1 MQFFSFYYFMQTYLI
16 VGASS
21 GIGFQLAK
29 NLTEKGNKVIAL
41 SRNNN
46 ELTNLNNVTFY
57 QVDISEETPTFP
69 VIEESINGL
78 IYCPG
83 TINLKPFRAIKP
95 EDYINEF
102 NINALGAVKTIK
114 QYLPNLTAAGNGNIV
129 LFSTVA
135 VQNGMPFHSSI
146 AMAKGA
152 VEGLTRSLA
161 AEFAPKI
168 RVNAVAPSLT
178 ATPLA
183 DKLINAEAKLKG
195 AEERHPL
202 KKIGNVEDMSQAVE
216 YLLNANWVTGQIVHV
231 DGGMS
236 AIR

>member
-1 MQFFSFYYFMQTYLI
+1 MQTYLI

-41 SRNNN
+41 SRNIHDLNS
-46 ELTNLNNVTFY
+46 LNNLTHY
-57 QVDISEETPTFP
+57 QVDISEEQPSFP
-69 VIEESINGL
+69 AIEGPINGM

-83 TINLKPFRAIKP
+83 TINLKPFRALKS
-95 EDYINEF
+95 EDYLNEF

-114 QYLPNLTAAGNGNIV
+114 QYLPNLNNAGNGNIV

-135 VQNGMPFHSSI
+135 MQTGMAFHASI
-146 AMAKGA
+146 ATAKGA

-178 ATPLA
+178 NTPLA
-183 DKLINAEAKLKG
+183 EKLINAEAKLKG

-202 KKIGNVEDMSQAVE
+202 KKIGSTEDICQAVAF
-216 YLLNANWVTGQIVHV
+216 LLNANWVTGQIVHV

-236 AIR
+236 AVR

>member
-216 YLLNANWVTGQIVHV
+216 YLLNANWVTGQIFHV

>member
-114 QYLPNLTAAGNGNIV
+114 QYLPNLTSAGNGNIV